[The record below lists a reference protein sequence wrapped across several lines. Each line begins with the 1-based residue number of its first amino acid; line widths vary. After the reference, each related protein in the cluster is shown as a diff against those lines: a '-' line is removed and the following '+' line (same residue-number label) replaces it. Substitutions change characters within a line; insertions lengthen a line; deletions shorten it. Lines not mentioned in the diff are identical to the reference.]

1 MTESEAH
8 QVLMLRAVE
17 TAALEQAQAGWSR
30 EDADWSSADA
40 RRQVG
45 EAAADEAFIVRRA
58 RSGLQRLRERGIGL
72 QAGAPLPAWWPLS
85 VLGLA
90 LFAGLA
96 VDALG
101 PVQRI
106 NLLAPPRLALL
117 LWNLLVFAGLLVA
130 AVRGMQRSRRAGPA
144 TEPSVG
150 RFAAW
155 LVHVGGGIAR
165 RLGSH
170 DDEPWVARARLRA
183 HADWAVAGRAV
194 HGQRVAAL
202 LHTAAAMVALGVVLS
217 MYLHGL
223 VLDYRAGWD
232 STFAGAAE
240 VRALLGIVLGPA
252 AAISGIE
259 LPAVATLAG
268 LRWADGSA
276 GEGAAR
282 WIHLYALTLVGVIVL
297 PRLLLALWAAVR
309 ARRYAGCIRLPLDE
323 PYFLRLLHA
332 ARATPRPVTV
342 LPYSYQLGAAE
353 QAGLQA
359 ALAGLFGPGAQ
370 LRLAES
376 LPLGAEDDLANA
388 MPVQRADAVVALF
401 AMTAT
406 PEREAHGAFV
416 RALARALPPS
426 CTLQVVVDESGFRR
440 KLGVASDAQS
450 RIHQRRIA
458 WERLF
463 QDLALPPPHFVDLT
477 SGSSV

>member
-17 TAALEQAQAGWSR
+17 TAALEQAQAAWSR
-30 EDADWSSADA
+30 EDADWASADA

-45 EAAADEAFIVRRA
+45 EAAADEAFIVQRA
-58 RSGLQRLRERGIGL
+58 RLGLQRLRERGIGL
-72 QAGAPLPAWWPLS
+72 QAGTLLPAWWPLP

-130 AVRGMQRSRRAGPA
+130 AVRGPQRVRAAGPA
-144 TEPSVG
+144 TAPRVG

-155 LVHVGGGIAR
+155 LVRMGSGIAR

-170 DDEPWVARARLRA
+170 DDEPWVARARLRG
-183 HADWAVAGRAV
+183 HAEWATVGRALQ
-194 HGQRVAAL
+194 GQRVAAL
-202 LHTAAAMVALGVVLS
+202 LHAAAAMVALGVVVS

-223 VLDYRAGWD
+223 VFDYRAGWD
-232 STFAGAAE
+232 STFAGAGE

-252 AAISGIE
+252 AVLSGIG
-259 LPAVATLAG
+259 LPDAQTLAG

-323 PYFLRLLHA
+323 PYFVHLKHA
-332 ARATPRPVTV
+332 ARATPQPVTV

-353 QAGLQA
+353 QAGLHA
-359 ALAGLFGPGAQ
+359 ALADLFGPGAQ

-376 LPLGAEDDLANA
+376 LPHGAEDDLPNA
-388 MPVQRADAVVALF
+388 MPAQLADAVVALF

-406 PEREAHGAFV
+406 PERESHGAFV
-416 RALARALPPS
+416 RALAGALPPR

-440 KLGVASDAQS
+440 NLGVGSDAQS
-450 RIHQRRIA
+450 RVHQRRIA

-463 QDLALPPPHFVDLT
+463 QDLSLPPPHFVDLA
-477 SGSSV
+477 SGSRA